1 MDRRHFIRNTG
12 VLATA
17 GMLMQKHS
25 LAQIFNVPE
34 FKITMLRNNIGF
46 YTERGGTIGFL
57 LAPEGIVVIDSQFP
71 DTATNFI
78 NEIKKTNTKP
88 FRFLLNTHHHGDHSA
103 GNISFKGLV
112 ERVVAHENSLANQ
125 MRVAETQNSVD
136 KQLLPDMI
144 FKNEWKLKMGNAKLK
159 AHYFGPA
166 HTNGDAIYHF
176 DEANIMHLGD
186 LVANRRYPFVDRS
199 AGASM
204 TNWITVLDK
213 TMKQGNKNTIYIFG
227 HSGQPGKESGSVE
240 DVKLFQDFLGK
251 TLAFAEKEI
260 KAGKSKE
267 EFIKNTSIPGV
278 TEFPAD
284 GIQRPLTA
292 AYEELTQDK
301 KA

>member
-1 MDRRHFIRNTG
+1 MNRRHFLRNTTI
-12 VLATA
+12 LTSA
-17 GMLMQKHS
+17 GMLFQKNA
-25 LAQIFNVPE
+25 LAQLFNVPAHT
-34 FKITMLRNNIGF
+34 ITMLRNNVGI

-78 NEIKKTNTKP
+78 NETKKTNTTP

-103 GNISFKGLV
+103 GNISFKGMV
-112 ERVVAHENSLANQ
+112 ENVVAHENSLANQ
-125 MRVAETQNSVD
+125 KRVAEAQNSLD
-136 KQLLPDMI
+136 KQLLPDMV
-144 FKNEWKLKMGNAKLK
+144 FKDEWKLKMGNVKLK

-166 HTNGDAIYHF
+166 HTNGDAIFHF
-176 DEANIMHLGD
+176 DEANIMHVGD
-186 LVANRRYPFVDRS
+186 LVANRRHPFVDRT

-204 TNWITVLDK
+204 TNWIKVLDK
-213 TMKQGNKNTIYIFG
+213 TIKEGNKNTIYIFG
-227 HSGQPGKESGSVE
+227 HSGQPGKEHGTVE
-240 DVKLFQDFLGK
+240 DVKLFQDYLSK
-251 TLAFAEKEI
+251 TLVFAEKEI

-292 AYEELTQDK
+292 AYEELSEPK